1 MKKNEL
7 LEVLQKGFNVAK
19 MAELCDCSIGRINE
33 LKKVND
39 YEAIANHFGIDAKAL
54 EDFCKNYINVNAIFA
69 FAEKHEINVEEWNNE
84 DIAKLLE
91 HKEKAQAASEI
102 AIGTVLANGK
112 KVAKIQKVGNS
123 YIYITEDMFAY
134 NQKEV
139 KALVKAE
146 A

>member
-7 LEVLQKGFNVAK
+7 REVLQNGFNVAK

-33 LKKVND
+33 LKKTVSYKAVARFFNIDEVALEEFCKSYVNV
-39 YEAIANHFGIDAKAL
+39 EAIFG
-54 EDFCKNYINVNAIFA
+54 
-69 FAEKHEINVEEWNNE
+69 FAEKHEINVEEWNDE
-84 DIAKLLE
+84 DIKKLLE

-102 AIGTVLANGK
+102 TIGTILSNGK
-112 KVAKIQKVGNS
+112 KIAKIQKVGNS
-123 YIYITEDMFAY
+123 YIYITEDLFAY

-139 KALVKAE
+139 KELIKAE